1 MKKFAP
7 VLIAVLLAT
16 SARAA
21 LPVQTIFTGAKSE
34 RTWPLAELNAEL
46 SADWTPYEFLVI
58 EFKASSS
65 QRFDLGLE
73 TPRGRYAKRIGPF
86 AGVWVRA
93 AIPLRFYRQPA
104 GSGVDLAATYNQP
117 RSSYWINIGGSRVGP
132 TTNVTGITVAMDYPV
147 GSPTLEIRS
156 VTLATNDPGDAVLE
170 GKPLVDEFGQYTH
183 AEWSGKAH
191 SLDELKKN
199 WNAEETALRATTLT
213 NRDSYGGFLDMH
225 AKATGF
231 FRVEQI
237 DGRWWFVD
245 PDGHLFYST
254 GLNGVGVG
262 AGTRV
267 EGREDLFAAL
277 PPVTTVA
284 TNAPG
289 GRGRALGGSFYTWNL
304 QRRFGDDWRTKWAD
318 LTTKRLS
325 AWGFNTMHN
334 WGASSATQAEPRV
347 PYAMMLR
354 GWQTGNSIMGMPD
367 VYAED
372 FARRVDEAAATQ
384 LEPHQND
391 PFMLGY
397 FIGNEP
403 PWPGRESLLCD
414 TILAAPASEI
424 QKRLK
429 TFLADGDTRTRR
441 KEFVLAAFQVYLD
454 TINAAV
460 RKHDTNHLNL
470 GIRFG
475 GGPGDD
481 VLKAARGFDVFSVNI
496 YSYAPSRETFD
507 HIYSLVQK
515 PILIGE
521 FHIGAPT
528 RGLAPGLVQAMN
540 QDERAAG
547 YRYYVEQSAA
557 HPAVIGTHWFQW
569 LDQPVTGRND
579 GENYNIGFVDVTDQP
594 YPEMIA
600 AAKITHNR
608 LLEIHGGKI
617 PPIEREPKAS
627 EAGIPSPAAI
637 PAGKIAPRPLY
648 RDPPFDA
655 PTDPVFCFN
664 AEQKKWFMYYTARRA
679 TATNAPGVAWVHG
692 SNIGMA
698 ESSDGGATWTY
709 RGTADINYGKDVHPN
724 DYTYWAPEVIWANG
738 EYQMFLTFVPGIF
751 TDWNHPRE
759 IVHLTSADGVKWK
772 TAGKVDLKSD
782 RVIDPC
788 VMQLPD
794 GTWRMWY
801 KDERKPKPLSY
812 ADSSDLKNW
821 ETKGNAVTNFS
832 GEGPKVIHWKDR
844 YWLIADCWRNGMRV
858 WSSDD
863 CTNWKLQDEAL
874 FGNHGDI
881 VASGN
886 RAWWFY
892 FNGPNSP
899 QHNGRTTAINV
910 VELSVGGGKLVPG
923 EPEKPTYIDLKPV
936 RESEK

>member
-1 MKKFAP
+1 MKIFTP
-7 VLIAVLLAT
+7 VLITVLFAA
-16 SARAA
+16 SAGAA
-21 LPVQTIFTGAKSE
+21 LPAQTTFTGAKSE
-34 RTWPLAELNAEL
+34 HTWPLVELNAEL
-46 SADWTPYEFLVI
+46 PADWTPYEFLVI

-73 TPRGRYAKRIGPF
+73 TPGGRYAKRIGPF

-104 GSGVDLAATYNQP
+104 GNGVDLAATFNQP
-117 RSSYWINIGGSRVGP
+117 RNSYWINIHSDGYGP
-132 TTNVTGITVAMDYPV
+132 LTNVTALTVVMDYPV

-183 AEWSGKAH
+183 AEWPGKAH

-199 WNAEETALRATTLT
+199 WDAEEAVLRTATLT
-213 NRDSYGGFLDMH
+213 NRDAYGGFLETH

-237 DGRWWFVD
+237 AGSWWFID
-245 PDGHLFYST
+245 PDGHLYYST

-277 PPVTTVA
+277 PPPNPAPV
-284 TNAPG
+284 APG
-289 GRGRALGGSFYTWNL
+289 ARGRGFGGSFYTWNL
-304 QRRFGDDWRTKWAD
+304 QRRFGDDWRNKWAE
-318 LTTKRLS
+318 LTTQRLT

-334 WGASSATQAEPRV
+334 WGTTNLAEPRV
-347 PYAMMLR
+347 PYAFMMR

-367 VYAED
+367 VYAND
-372 FARRVDEAAATQ
+372 FARRVDEVAANQ
-384 LEPHQND
+384 LEPRKND

-414 TILAAPASEI
+414 AILAAPPSEI

-429 TFLADGDTRTRR
+429 TFLADGDTRARR

-460 RKHDTNHLNL
+460 RMHDTNHLNL

-496 YSYAPSRETFD
+496 YRYAPSRETFD

-521 FHIGAPT
+521 FHIGAPE
-528 RGLAPGLVQAMN
+528 RGLAQGLVQAMN

-594 YPEMIA
+594 YPEMVA
-600 AAKITHNR
+600 AAKITHDR
-608 LLEIHGGKI
+608 LLEIHSGKI
-617 PPIEREPKAS
+617 PPTDRRPKAS
-627 EAGIPSPAAI
+627 EAGVPSPAATS
-637 PAGKIAPRPLY
+637 K
-648 RDPPFDA
+648 
-655 PTDPVFCFN
+655 
-664 AEQKKWFMYYTARRA
+664 
-679 TATNAPGVAWVHG
+679 
-692 SNIGMA
+692 
-698 ESSDGGATWTY
+698 
-709 RGTADINYGKDVHPN
+709 
-724 DYTYWAPEVIWANG
+724 
-738 EYQMFLTFVPGIF
+738 GI
-751 TDWNHPRE
+751 
-759 IVHLTSADGVKWK
+759 
-772 TAGKVDLKSD
+772 
-782 RVIDPC
+782 
-788 VMQLPD
+788 
-794 GTWRMWY
+794 
-801 KDERKPKPLSY
+801 
-812 ADSSDLKNW
+812 
-821 ETKGNAVTNFS
+821 
-832 GEGPKVIHWKDR
+832 
-844 YWLIADCWRNGMRV
+844 
-858 WSSDD
+858 
-863 CTNWKLQDEAL
+863 
-874 FGNHGDI
+874 
-881 VASGN
+881 
-886 RAWWFY
+886 
-892 FNGPNSP
+892 
-899 QHNGRTTAINV
+899 
-910 VELSVGGGKLVPG
+910 
-923 EPEKPTYIDLKPV
+923 
-936 RESEK
+936 